1 MEKNMATTKLTR
13 DQLTEKTGRTY
24 PENLERLDIETGR
37 NRQIL
42 TAHFTNG
49 TTRRVWPTAAN
60 GVSCDTA
67 LRDLS
72 IGAAASPRVHR

>member
-1 MEKNMATTKLTR
+1 MPTTHLTR

-24 PENLERLDIETGR
+24 PEDLKGLDIETGR

-42 TAHFTNG
+42 TAHFADG
-49 TTRRVWPTAAN
+49 TTRRIWPTAAN
-60 GVSCDTA
+60 SVSCDKA

-72 IGAAASPRVHR
+72 NGAASPRIHHG